1 MNETEDLG
9 WEVTGRSG
17 NLGCNDITSV
27 FAFLAFLF
35 ALLNFVVNMGGQ
47 GRRRRRSEDSECQ
60 LDDHTKDSTYRDSVR
75 SVSALYRGVLTYL
88 QLQEAGETEE
98 DCGARVLC
106 QAGREAAGGELGGVI
121 AVLGAHRAG
130 WLLQSLGHS
139 SHRET
144 VRAVTEG
151 VVGRDCELLHHCGL
165 SSTSSSHSEA
175 PDRGRLQ
182 LSRMRGILRDHISY

>member
-1 MNETEDLG
+1 MNDTEDLA

-47 GRRRRRSEDSECQ
+47 GGRRRRSEDSQCQ
-60 LDDHTKDSTYRDSVR
+60 MDDYTKDSTYRDAVR

-88 QLQEAGETEE
+88 KLTEFGEAEE
-98 DCGARVLC
+98 GCGARVLC

-151 VVGRDCELLHHCGL
+151 VVGRDCQLLHHCRL
-165 SSTSSSHSEA
+165 SSTSSRYSEA
-175 PDRGRLQ
+175 PDSGRIQ
-182 LSRMRGILRDHISY
+182 LSRMRGILREHISY

>member
-1 MNETEDLG
+1 M
-9 WEVTGRSG
+9 
-17 NLGCNDITSV
+17 
-27 FAFLAFLF
+27 
-35 ALLNFVVNMGGQ
+35 
-47 GRRRRRSEDSECQ
+47 
-60 LDDHTKDSTYRDSVR
+60 DDYTKDSTYRDAVR

-88 QLQEAGETEE
+88 KLTEFGEAEE
-98 DCGARVLC
+98 GCGARVLC

-151 VVGRDCELLHHCGL
+151 VVGRDCQLLHHCRL
-165 SSTSSSHSEA
+165 SSTSSRYSEA
-175 PDRGRLQ
+175 PDSGRIQ
-182 LSRMRGILRDHISY
+182 LSRMRGILREHISY